1 MNNTE
6 NSLLTKL
13 GTGIDPGTLNQVRHI
28 LNSLSPP
35 DIAHQ
40 LETAPP
46 RSRDVLWQLVDSEIA
61 GEVLQ
66 ELSDDIQQEFLNQMD
81 GAEVASVT
89 EGLDVDDIVDI
100 LQQLPDQVIPEVLQ
114 AMSAQDRQRVESV
127 LTYPEDT
134 AGGIMDTEM
143 ITVRPDI
150 TIDVVLRYLRR
161 FEELPDIT
169 DTLFVVSRTDTFL
182 GNLSLSKMLTSSPS
196 TTVREVMNTEIEA
209 IPVDLIDSDV
219 AQLFQ
224 RQDLVSAPVVD
235 SQHRLVGRITID
247 DVVDVIVEDA
257 DHSLLALAGL
267 SDTEDTFSSIGRTA
281 PRRALWLGLN
291 LLSAILASTAIS
303 MFEATLDKVVA
314 LAILMPIVASMGGVA
329 GSQTLTVVVRGMALG
344 QIERDNIKWL
354 LSKEFVVGALNGI
367 LWALVMGALVSLWF
381 GDWTIALIIGLAMC
395 INLMAAA
402 ISGTLLPVI
411 LRRIKDRP
419 GTGWYGYPHNSN
431 RYCRFC
437 FLSWTGYGVLYLMTD
452 NNEFEDE
459 ELISKSQLKRESQA
473 LQDMGSQLVEMPEGQ
488 LNKFELPEN
497 LKDAIYEA
505 RRLKN
510 REGKRR
516 QLQYIG
522 KLMRTADISFIQEN
536 SGYDGSSVTDL

>member
-1 MNNTE
+1 MNNPE

-28 LNSLSPP
+28 LNNLSPP

-46 RSRDVLWQLVDSEIA
+46 RSRDVLWHLVDADIA

-127 LTYPEDT
+127 LTYAEDT

-169 DTLFVVSRTDTFL
+169 DNLFVVSRTDTFL

-257 DHSLLALAGL
+257 DHSLLAMAGL

-291 LLSAILASTAIS
+291 LLSAILASSAIS
-303 MFEATLDKVVA
+303 LFEATLDKVVA

-354 LSKEFVVGALNGI
+354 LSKEFIVGALNGV

-381 GDWTIALIIGLAMC
+381 DDWTIALIIGLAMC

-402 ISGTLLPVI
+402 ITGTLLPVI
-411 LRRIKDRP
+411 LRKIKIDP
-419 GTGWYGYPHNSN
+419 ALAGTVI
-431 RYCRFC
+431 
-437 FLSWTGYGVLYLMTD
+437 LTT
-452 NNEFEDE
+452 
-459 ELISKSQLKRESQA
+459 
-473 LQDMGSQLVEMPEGQ
+473 
-488 LNKFELPEN
+488 
-497 LKDAIYEA
+497 
-505 RRLKN
+505 
-510 REGKRR
+510 
-516 QLQYIG
+516 
-522 KLMRTADISFIQEN
+522 
-536 SGYDGSSVTDL
+536 VTDIVGFVSFLGLATVFYT

>member
-13 GTGIDPGTLNQVRHI
+13 GTGIDPGTLNQVRHS

-46 RSRDVLWQLVDSEIA
+46 RSRDVLWQLVDADIA

-114 AMSAQDRQRVESV
+114 AMSAQDRHRVESV
-127 LTYPEDT
+127 LTYGEDT

-169 DTLFVVSRTDTFL
+169 DNLFVVSRTDNFL

-196 TTVREVMNTEIEA
+196 TTVREVMNTEVQA
-209 IPVDLIDSDV
+209 IPVDLVDSDV

-235 SQHRLVGRITID
+235 NQHRLVGRITID

-257 DHSLLALAGL
+257 DHSLLAMAGL

-291 LLSAILASTAIS
+291 LLSAILASSAIS
-303 MFEATLDKVVA
+303 LFEATLDKVVA

-354 LSKEFVVGALNGI
+354 LSKEFFVGALNGI

-381 GDWTIALIIGLAMC
+381 DDWAIALIIGLAMC

-402 ISGTLLPVI
+402 ITGTLLPVI
-411 LRRIKDRP
+411 LRKIKIDP
-419 GTGWYGYPHNSN
+419 ALAGTVI
-431 RYCRFC
+431 
-437 FLSWTGYGVLYLMTD
+437 LTT
-452 NNEFEDE
+452 
-459 ELISKSQLKRESQA
+459 
-473 LQDMGSQLVEMPEGQ
+473 
-488 LNKFELPEN
+488 
-497 LKDAIYEA
+497 
-505 RRLKN
+505 
-510 REGKRR
+510 
-516 QLQYIG
+516 
-522 KLMRTADISFIQEN
+522 
-536 SGYDGSSVTDL
+536 VTDIVGFVSFLGLATVFYT